1 MGLYIE
7 IYNFYLNL
15 LFGETQLIED
25 AGSKT
30 AQGTFLDNWWLVE
43 QWFPLANPN
52 SGSELLSFVQY
63 LPTILSII
71 TIAFIVFLFIFTIW
85 KFFKLIYNI
94 INWF

>member
-15 LFGETQLIED
+15 LFGGTDLIED
-25 AGSKT
+25 IGSKT
-30 AQGTFLDNWWLVE
+30 HQGLFLDNGRE
-43 QWFPLANPN
+43 IFQRFPLANQN

-94 INWF
+94 IN